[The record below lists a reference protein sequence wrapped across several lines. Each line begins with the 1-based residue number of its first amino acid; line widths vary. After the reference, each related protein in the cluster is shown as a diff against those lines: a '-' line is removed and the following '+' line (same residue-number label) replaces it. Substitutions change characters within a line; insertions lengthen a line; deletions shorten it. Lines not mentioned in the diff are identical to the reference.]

1 MPSEYSKEM
10 WSSSAGPGNGTGYEN
25 GTIDVLKKG
34 CFSSFDAIACARS
47 SLLCVFMTV
56 TALLCL
62 ARVVKLHIEKNHQL
76 HQFLIFYI
84 ATAECILSAIYWAS
98 GTQYPQV
105 DFSLS
110 YLKLWQ
116 FVVICHFYWSLATRI
131 LHKEPLV
138 KQVIDPILAIY
149 ILYFMVIAS
158 LGMTDPKSSWIECFE
173 PQWIFLSFAELLAVQ
188 LFMVAG
194 IYITKKLNQI
204 SSDEA
209 FKNSQKRNLW
219 SVITVYEVSAVIC
232 LLYDFTMKLLGDE
245 EGGCSG
251 IFGHDQRLYS
261 LVIALFMIVKFILPV
276 WVILCVFHPA
286 PLRAVDHESIFGWS
300 FDGAASASVFKPTPH
315 GTSCCHHLRFPTSN
329 DYGIHGPLHDSD
341 NDKDDSSSITAA
353 SNTAQGGPTGYAKGL
368 QPMTPITEEDG
379 ISESLSSDRSSVPE
393 SGHLHDNQPLLKKGN
408 VAVHKS

>member
-1 MPSEYSKEM
+1 MKM
-10 WSSSAGPGNGTGYEN
+10 WLSPARPENDTGHEN

-34 CFSSFDAIACARS
+34 CFNSFDAIACARS
-47 SLLCVFMTV
+47 SVLCVFMSV

-62 ARVVKLHIEKNHQL
+62 ARVIKLHIEKNHQI

-131 LHKEPLV
+131 LHKESLV
-138 KQVIDPILAIY
+138 KQVIDPILAVY
-149 ILYFMVIAS
+149 VLYFMVIAS
-158 LGMTDPKSSWIECFE
+158 LGMADPKSSWIECFE
-173 PQWIFLSFAELLAVQ
+173 PQWLFLSFAELLAVQ

-209 FKNSQKRNLW
+209 FKNSQKRDLW
-219 SVITVYEVSAVIC
+219 SVVTVYEISAIVC
-232 LLYDFTMKLLGDE
+232 LIYDLTMKLLGDE

-276 WVILCVFHPA
+276 WVILCVFHLT
-286 PLRAVDHESIFGWS
+286 PLRAVDHESVFGWS
-300 FDGAASASVFKPTPH
+300 FDGAASASVFKPTPQ
-315 GTSCCHHLRFPTSN
+315 GTTCCRHLHFPSSN
-329 DYGIHGPLHDSD
+329 NFGICGPLHNLDD
-341 NDKDDSSSITAA
+341 DKREDALAVVTPA
-353 SNTAQGGPTGYAKGL
+353 TVTQGGPTGFTRGL

-408 VAVHKS
+408 LVIHKS